1 MAKARGE
8 IIRLLDQL
16 DHPDAVRQQQVR
28 EKLVDLGAD
37 AVDQLCANL
46 GLVNRRVRT
55 ALVQVLG
62 ELGDERALLPLMRYV
77 FDERQNVA
85 ESNARGLA
93 MQAIMRIAQPKHAS
107 RLFDFLVDMKDDS
120 DPFVRTYV
128 IEAFGKLGLSE
139 AMPYVREALDDSNE
153 FVRERAQKT
162 LDALEMGDEETG
174 EAQMDPEALL
184 KHIRSATGARLTYCV
199 KLLREHDEAFEL
211 ACDLVR
217 EDGNRT
223 LVGLQVLQALDDP
236 AAREVAV
243 RHFQLTSS
251 EADRAASLRL
261 LAEHL
266 DGDARASEVRA
277 IERGLQS
284 SDKFIKL
291 AALSAAGRSGDPQL
305 SRRAIEATRSGDY
318 AVAATASEALSKVA
332 EALDASLAEALFNSL
347 RMVRGHRRHN
357 EHEDL
362 VRTEA
367 YLLRSLG
374 KMLEPHAGQSSD
386 AEQSPHAKQARHAE
400 QAALNSL
407 RGSTGLQ
414 PLVVTALELLVRLV
428 PKRGYSL
435 DERWHPADAAA
446 LVPLLEHA
454 NPSIRRRTLE
464 VIRRGAPGDAPDL
477 SRRLE
482 ELMRGE
488 PEFVSQAVIPA
499 ILETRGPNAKKQLA
513 QLAVSDK
520 PTIRRT
526 AESALKRL
534 RSRQPH
540 IDVNFRRTGD

>member
-16 DHPDAVRQQQVR
+16 DHPDAVRQQEVR
-28 EKLVDLGAD
+28 EKLVECGAD

-107 RLFDFLVDMKDDS
+107 RLFDFLVDMKDDP
-120 DPFVRTYV
+120 DAFVRTYV

-139 AMPYVREALDDSNE
+139 ALPYVREALEDSNE

-162 LDALEMGDEETG
+162 LDALEMGDEESG

-199 KLLREHDEAFEL
+199 KLLREHDEAFDL

-236 AAREVAV
+236 AARDVAV
-243 RHFQLTSS
+243 RHFQLTNS

-266 DGDARASEVRA
+266 DGNARASEVRA
-277 IERGLQS
+277 IERSLQS
-284 SDKFIKL
+284 SDKFIAL
-291 AALSAAGRSGDPQL
+291 AAMSAAGRSGDPRL

-318 AVAATASEALSKVA
+318 AVAATASEALSEVA
-332 EALDASLAEALFNSL
+332 ETLDASLAEELFDSL

-374 KMLEPHAGQSSD
+374 KMLEPHAGKPPY
-386 AEQSPHAKQARHAE
+386 AEQARHAE

-414 PLVVTALELLVRLV
+414 PLVITALELLIRLV
-428 PKRGYSL
+428 PERGYSL
-435 DERWHPADAAA
+435 DERWHPADAGAI
-446 LVPLLEHA
+446 VPLLEHA
-454 NPSIRRRTLE
+454 NPSIRRRALE
-464 VIRRGAPGDAPDL
+464 VIRRGAPGDAPNL
-477 SRRLE
+477 SRNFE
-482 ELMRGE
+482 QLMRGE

-513 QLAVSDK
+513 QLAVTDE
-520 PTIRRT
+520 PLVRRT

-540 IDVNFRRTGD
+540 IDVDFRRTRD